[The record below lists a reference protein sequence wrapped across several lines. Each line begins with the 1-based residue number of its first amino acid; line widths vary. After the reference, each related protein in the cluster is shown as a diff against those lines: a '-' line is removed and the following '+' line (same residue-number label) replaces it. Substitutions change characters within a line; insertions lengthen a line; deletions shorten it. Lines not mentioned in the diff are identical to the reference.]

1 MDFFSQVLL
10 GIKSHMHI
18 IFTGTLGATFGFLLS
33 QEPVKDR
40 LIGFF
45 CGFILCI
52 VFAEPASH
60 FLAND
65 AYPELFGFILG
76 AIGKSSAEAGLQLIR
91 GRVLTTI
98 DSFHKD
104 KDKDGDSENANSSN
118 TTGNQ

>member
-1 MDFFSQVLL
+1 MDFLAQVML
-10 GIKSHMHI
+10 GLKSHMHI

-76 AIGKSSAEAGLQLIR
+76 AIGKSSAETGLQILRGKVLNTLDGIR
-91 GRVLTTI
+91 
-98 DSFHKD
+98 
-104 KDKDGDSENANSSN
+104 KDKDGDKDADSSN
-118 TTGNQ
+118 ITGNQ